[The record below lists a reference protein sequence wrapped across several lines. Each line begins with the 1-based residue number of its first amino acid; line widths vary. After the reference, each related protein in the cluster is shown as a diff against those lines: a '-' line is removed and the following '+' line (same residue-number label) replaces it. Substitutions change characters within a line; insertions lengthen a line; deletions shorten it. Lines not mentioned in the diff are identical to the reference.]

1 MEGGNIRL
9 YDRSLR
15 AVGKEEKTM
24 MDKIYLASWIM
35 PCFEEKT
42 TATEFFR
49 AFRADKKVRKAEL
62 CISALGV
69 YEAKINGAIVSW
81 PLAPG
86 WTAYHSRVQYQKFDI
101 TDLLNTDNMISVTVA
116 QGWRMPYG
124 FEGVTP
130 VRAWSTPE
138 ISGDEY
144 ALIAALQIVYADG
157 TEELLLTDEGWQAKE
172 TKYRSCNL
180 YQGDIYDETFE
191 EKTHGVRVIDHP
203 KKILIPQEG
212 EIVAAHER
220 LKPIEVIRTP
230 KGETVLDFGQNL
242 TGYLSF
248 SLTVPAGKTIV
259 IDHAEVLD
267 SEGNFYRENYRSAK
281 AQIRYTGDGRK
292 HDWKPSFT
300 FYGFRYIRLTE
311 FFGDVNPEDF
321 TAVVLHSD
329 MERTGYFECSD
340 ARLNQLYHNIIWG
353 QKGNFLDIPTDC
365 PQRDER
371 LGWTGDAQVFAR
383 CAAYNYNVNQFFRK
397 WLADM
402 TAEQRPDGRI
412 AQIVPRLDWV
422 SPACGWS
429 DACTIIPYQMYLL
442 YGDKELLSRQYVTM
456 KRWLD
461 YMYTQGDAYIDSP
474 KHFGDWLG
482 MDADFEKNR
491 HDCKGGTDTRFL
503 AFAFRAYSTDLFI
516 RISKILGMQ
525 EREYIEYAQKL
536 DETKARIRKEFFL
549 DGMITIPTQTAHVI
563 TLNFRL
569 CEDAYLQAHADRLA
583 EMVHANGDRLTTGFL
598 GTPYLLHVL
607 TEFGHVDLA
616 YTLLFQREMP
626 SWLYTVDHGATT
638 MWEHWDGI
646 SDDGEFWSA
655 DMNSYNHYAYG
666 AVGDWLYGT
675 VAGIET
681 DEEHPGFEHIRFVPK
696 TTDKLTFAKAS
707 VKTKYGVVASE
718 WHREGNSIKYIF
730 AVPSGTTA
738 TAEIESGIHTLSAG
752 THIFTVEK

>member
-1 MEGGNIRL
+1 M

-42 TATEFFR
+42 SATEFFR
-49 AFRADKKVRKAEL
+49 AFRAEKKIRCAEL

-69 YEAKINGAIVSW
+69 YEAKINGKQIGW

-101 TDLLNTDNMISVTVA
+101 TDLLNTDNTISVTVA

-144 ALIAALQIVYADG
+144 ALIAALQIVYEDG
-157 TEELLLTDEGWQAKE
+157 TEELLLTDEDWQAKE

-180 YQGDIYDETFE
+180 YQGDVYDETFE
-191 EKTHGVRVIDHP
+191 EKTHGVRIIDHP

-212 EIVAAHER
+212 EIIAAHER

-267 SEGNFYRENYRSAK
+267 CEGNFYRENYRSAK

-311 FFGDVNPEDF
+311 FFGEVNPEDF

-340 ARLNQLYHNIIWG
+340 ERVNQLYHNIIWG

-383 CAAYNYNVNQFFRK
+383 CAAYNYNVNKFFRK

-402 TAEQRPDGRI
+402 TAEQRPDGKI

-429 DACTIIPYQMYLL
+429 DAAIIIPYQMYLL

-461 YMYTQGDAYIDSP
+461 YMYTQGDTYIDSP

-491 HDCKGGTDTRFL
+491 HDCKGGTNLRFL

-516 RISKILGMQ
+516 RMSKILGMQ
-525 EREYIEYAQKL
+525 EREYTDYAQKL
-536 DETKARIRKEFFL
+536 DETKERIRKEFFQ
-549 DGMITIPTQTAHVI
+549 DGMITIQTQTAHVI
-563 TLNFRL
+563 TLKFRL
-569 CEDAYLQAHADRLA
+569 CEDVYLQAHADRLA
-583 EMVHANGDRLTTGFL
+583 EMIHANGDRLTTGFL

-607 TEFGHVDLA
+607 NEFGHTDLA

-666 AVGDWLYGT
+666 AVGDWLYGA

-681 DEEHPGFEHIRFVPK
+681 DEKKPGFEHIRFVPK
-696 TTDKLTFAKAS
+696 TTDRLTFAKAS
-707 VKTKYGVVASE
+707 VKTKYGTVASE
-718 WHREGNSIKYIF
+718 WYREGDGVKYIF
-730 AVPSGTTA
+730 TVPSGTTA
-738 TAEIESGIHTLSAG
+738 TAEIESGTYTLGSG
-752 THIFTVEK
+752 THTFTVKK